1 MGHLYPRKLTCSQG
15 PTCFETMH
23 LICKCKIHLSAKQM
37 SRACSYYSVR
47 NSHLGLQGKGKHSTK
62 QKHRVPADG
71 TKMMHCN
78 STLLSV
84 NKKKQIC
91 SKTCTIAEEL
101 PKTTMLSCK
110 VASAKNQTTN
120 DQICAPTP
128 HVWRKRKKCVKKD
141 GSIHSGIQQRVLQK
155 AVSPLL

>member
-1 MGHLYPRKLTCSQG
+1 
-15 PTCFETMH
+15 
-23 LICKCKIHLSAKQM
+23 M

-78 STLLSV
+78 ITRVSV

-101 PKTTMLSCK
+101 PKKTMLSCK

-128 HVWRKRKKCVKKD
+128 HVWRKRKKCKKMEVYIQESSKESYRKQYLLSYKRSQYRHED
-141 GSIHSGIQQRVLQK
+141 HLHKFLNFSRSICEATKINEKRK
-155 AVSPLL
+155 